1 MRGCRLVPGRLLNR
15 PDRRFT
21 VALSPDDD
29 MPVWSDKSRG
39 HEEWRLDDV
48 LNGVGGWDVTQGSE
62 SAPDWP
68 EQGAFLSAD
77 DGDPSWDVRAWSTP
91 PYGTPPGPRDLR
103 ARLIIIV
110 ALLILVV
117 AIAFAAL
124 ARSDT
129 IRISAADNPAT
140 KARPQSLSTKATAKH
155 GGKARTRGS
164 RSAAAEPPAI
174 TKAEAER
181 VLATYWQQNNIA
193 NKLRSDALLATI
205 EAGSSYQM
213 DTGTYRMARVT
224 DPANNDY
231 LPFKADDA
239 VYYIP
244 RKPSSVYPHW
254 FVVLVRY
261 ANLASPSH
269 ATGAGYV
276 LFTQAAKGAAWKN
289 LLEPYLLTGSNPAPF
304 VETDAEGYAIEAS
317 LTENDPNLSV
327 PPGQIQEATA
337 ASLEGAADT
346 VKNPGNLADLQD
358 QASFRPRLPD
368 GSADTD
374 RHYVS
379 GPVFGLK
386 TVGDGVLMFYGLTA
400 RLSLAPPPGATF
412 QLGIP
417 GYYSPSQT
425 LTAATVIYVDQFAT
439 YIPRGPASPHVVAD
453 ASGVAG

>member
-1 MRGCRLVPGRLLNR
+1 MAIDNR
-15 PDRRFT
+15 PKRLGSRHASAGTKKWVAVSSSPAQRATFRDVCAVREFRALWFSQILSAGGDRLAL
-21 VALSPDDD
+21 VALALLIYDRTRSPLLAAIAYAAGTL
-29 MPVWSDKSRG
+29 PY
-39 HEEWRLDDV
+39 LI
-48 LNGVGGWDVTQGSE
+48 
-62 SAPDWP
+62 
-68 EQGAFLSAD
+68 GALFLSGIAD
-77 DGDPSWDVRAWSTP
+77 RFPRREVMVTCDVVRA
-91 PYGTPPGPRDLR
+91 
-103 ARLIIIV
+103 
-110 ALLILVV
+110 ALLILVA

-124 ARSDT
+124 ARSGT
-129 IRISAADNPAT
+129 VRISAANNPAT
-140 KARPQSLSTKATAKH
+140 TVNPHSLSTKVTAKD
-155 GGKARTRGS
+155 GEKGRTRGS

-174 TKAEAER
+174 TRAEAER

-213 DTGTYRMARVT
+213 DTGTYRMDRAT

-231 LPFKADDA
+231 SPLEAEDA

-244 RKPSSVYPHW
+244 REPSSVYPHW
-254 FVVLVRY
+254 FVVRVRY
-261 ANLASPSH
+261 ADLASPWH

-289 LLEPYLLTGSNPAPF
+289 VLEPYLLTGSSPAPF
-304 VETDAEGYAIEAS
+304 VQTDAEGYAIETS
-317 LTENDPNLSV
+317 LTENDPNLNV

-374 RHYVS
+374 KHYVS

-386 TVGDGVLMFYGLTA
+386 TVGGGALMFYGLTA
-400 RLSLAPPPGATF
+400 RLSLAPPPGGTF
-412 QLGIP
+412 ELGIP
-417 GYYSPSQT
+417 GYYSQLSLARARCSGAWQSPS
-425 LTAATVIYVDQFAT
+425 
-439 YIPRGPASPHVVAD
+439 R
-453 ASGVAG
+453 